1 MDTSKIFTLFT
12 NLVTIGTD
20 IGIPACAFFF
30 AWGAYKYMSAGGSP
44 RGMES
49 GKTAMTNAL
58 MGLAG
63 VMLAT
68 VVATLVG
75 SALK

>member
-1 MDTSKIFTLFT
+1 
-12 NLVTIGTD
+12 
-20 IGIPACAFFF
+20 
-30 AWGAYKYMSAGGSP
+30 MSAGGSP

-63 VMLAT
+63 VLLAT
-68 VVATLVG
+68 VVSNLIG
-75 SALK
+75 SALR

>member
-1 MDTSKIFTLFT
+1 MDTSKIVALFN
-12 NLVTIGTD
+12 NLVTIGMD
-20 IGIPACAFFF
+20 VGIPACAFFF

-58 MGLAG
+58 MGLAA

>member
-1 MDTSKIFTLFT
+1 MDTSKIVTLFQ
-12 NLVTIGTD
+12 NLVTIGTE

-30 AWGAYKYMSAGGSP
+30 AWGAFKYMSAGGSP

-75 SALK
+75 SALR

>member
-1 MDTSKIFTLFT
+1 MDTTKIVALFD
-12 NLVTIGTD
+12 NLVTIGT
-20 IGIPACAFFF
+20 IVGIPACAFFF
-30 AWGAYKYMSAGGSP
+30 AWGAFKYMSAGGSP

-68 VVATLVG
+68 VVANLVG
-75 SALK
+75 GALK

>member
-1 MDTSKIFTLFT
+1 MDTSKIITLFQ

-75 SALK
+75 SALR

>member
-1 MDTSKIFTLFT
+1 MDTSKIVTLFQ
-12 NLVTIGTD
+12 NLITIGVE

-30 AWGAYKYMSAGGSP
+30 GWGAYKYMSAGGSP

-63 VMLAT
+63 VLLAT
-68 VVATLVG
+68 VIATLVG
-75 SALK
+75 SALR

>member
-1 MDTSKIFTLFT
+1 MDPSKIITLFQ

-20 IGIPACAFFF
+20 IAIPACAFFF
-30 AWGAYKYMSAGGSP
+30 GWGGYKYMSAGGSP

-58 MGLAG
+58 MGLAA
-63 VMLAT
+63 VMLAN
-68 VVATLVG
+68 VIAALIG